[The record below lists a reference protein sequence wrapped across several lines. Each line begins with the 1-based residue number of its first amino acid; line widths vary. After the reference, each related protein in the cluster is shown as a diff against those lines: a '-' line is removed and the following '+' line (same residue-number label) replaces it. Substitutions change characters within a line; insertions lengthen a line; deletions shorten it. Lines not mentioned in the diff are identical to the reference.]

1 MAPNLSQALTLING
15 DTVQGKIVNGGVVR
29 KLIADKKPPEQVID
43 ELYARCLQRHP
54 TDKERA
60 DLLGLIGE
68 KPEEQ
73 QKGLEDVLWALLNS
87 QEFMFNH

>member
-15 DTVQGKIVNGGVVR
+15 DVVQGKIQAGGVVR
-29 KLIADKKPPEQVID
+29 KMLEAKKSPDDIV
-43 ELYARCLQRHP
+43 
-54 TDKERA
+54 A
-60 DLLGLIGE
+60 DLYLRTLNRAASPDERQKLVALLGD
-68 KPEEQ
+68 KPEEK